1 MRFGGVFST
10 YVENYR
16 CIQVLVVESDG
27 RYHMEDPD
35 LAGRII
41 LRWISKKWK
50 VGTGTGLIWL
60 RIGTFGGLS

>member
-1 MRFGGVFST
+1 
-10 YVENYR
+10 
-16 CIQVLVVESDG
+16 
-27 RYHMEDPD
+27 MEDPD